1 MLTCGV
7 IQIVI
12 TLRSKVV
19 ETAFRVMDSTDRVT
33 LRSGLEIQVLPS
45 LRDIKLAQRHQC
57 AAFIHDESYILVWD
71 DSPTK
76 LLERAADLEHQLV
89 DIAWFTATGCDLKPP
104 STHNSDTGSL
114 LELGYVVDRRP
125 TYINSVI
132 CACTLALSL
141 LVVGLGMKVLAHES
155 TLDHTYARLAAIAFT
170 PIQFLLALVCHRF
183 SVLFRLLRFH

>member
-1 MLTCGV
+1 MLTHGI

-19 ETAFRVMDSTDRVT
+19 ETAFRLMDSTDRVT
-33 LRSGLEIQVLPS
+33 LRSGLELQVLPS

-89 DIAWFTATGCDLKPP
+89 DIAGDGFMVRVLRCVASDLGR
-104 STHNSDTGSL
+104 DLQDL
-114 LELGYVVDRRP
+114 LE
-125 TYINSVI
+125 
-132 CACTLALSL
+132 
-141 LVVGLGMKVLAHES
+141 
-155 TLDHTYARLAAIAFT
+155 AF
-170 PIQFLLALVCHRF
+170 ALVEALGEAESRPGDPGQ
-183 SVLFRLLRFH
+183 